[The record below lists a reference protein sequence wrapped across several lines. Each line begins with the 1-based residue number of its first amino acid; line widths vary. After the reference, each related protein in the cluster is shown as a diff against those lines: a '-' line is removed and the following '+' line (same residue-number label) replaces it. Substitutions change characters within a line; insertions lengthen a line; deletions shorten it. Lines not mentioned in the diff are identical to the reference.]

1 MPPANYI
8 LATAG
13 HVDHGK
19 SSLIKALTETDPDRL
34 PEEKERGITI
44 DLGFASLD
52 LDAGDQQYRLGII
65 DVPGHEDFVKNM
77 VAGVGSIDLALIVVA
92 ADDSWMPQT
101 EEHVQILTYLGVTNA
116 VIALTKIDLAE
127 ADAELAIEM
136 VREELAGTPFSDAPI
151 VGTSVMSG
159 EGLPELKQALLDTL
173 AQTPPPADIGKPR
186 LPVDRVFTLKGIGTV
201 VTGTLT
207 GGTLTKG
214 QSVGLQPSGKTS
226 RLRSI
231 QAHNADVDAVG
242 PGTRTAVN
250 LPDLGHDTS
259 HGADGVQRGDIVTLE
274 NAGET
279 SDAIDVL
286 VERSARLDSGQYSV
300 NRPLKNNTRIRVH
313 MGSGNVPAR
322 ILFRDKK
329 ELLPGD
335 SELAELRFEEP
346 VFAAAGDRFIIRD
359 WPEQATLAGGLILD
373 ESADRRRFRSDA
385 RGEMLSARAEA
396 HDNIKAWI
404 ASQLQRDTALK
415 ADRLLLQSR
424 FGETDVRAALEELVQ
439 DGSVIEREGVAAD
452 QAAWT
457 AAKEDLAASIDTQ
470 HRRMPQ
476 LPGLPLTEAR
486 AKLADRLQSPEAIEL
501 LLGDLCADGF
511 ARHGAV
517 IARESHTPSLP
528 DRLKAIEA
536 KVRAALS
543 AKPNEP
549 PGRKEV
555 APDEASQEVIRFLL
569 TTSEIVE
576 LNADIVILRSAYD
589 QMTRG
594 IVDWIKTNGPATVSE
609 LRQAVCASR
618 RIVMPLLEQFDRE
631 GVTKR
636 DGDKRTLT
644 GKTPGA

>member
-1 MPPANYI
+1 MPPTNYI

-52 LDAGDQQYRLGII
+52 LDAGDRQYRLGII

-101 EEHVQILTYLGVTNA
+101 EEHVQILSYLGVTKA

-136 VREELAGTPFSDAPI
+136 VREELAGTPFTDAPI
-151 VGTSVMSG
+151 IGTSVMSG
-159 EGLPELKQALLDTL
+159 EGLPELRQALLDTL
-173 AQTPPPADIGKPR
+173 AHTPPPADIGKPR

-207 GGTLTKG
+207 GGAFSKG
-214 QSVGLQPSGKTS
+214 QSVSLQPSGKSS

-231 QAHNADVDAVG
+231 QAHNADVDSVS

-250 LPDLGHDTS
+250 LPDLGHDTA
-259 HGADGVQRGDIVTLE
+259 HGADGVQRGDIVTFE
-274 NAGET
+274 NPGAT

-300 NRPLKNNTRIRVH
+300 NRPLRNNTRIRVH

-322 ILFRDKK
+322 ILFREKK
-329 ELLPGD
+329 ELLPGET
-335 SELAELRFEEP
+335 ELAELRFEEP
-346 VFAAAGDRFIIRD
+346 VFAVAGDRFIIRD

-373 ESADRRRFRSDA
+373 EIADRRRFRGDQQGDFLA
-385 RGEMLSARAEA
+385 ARAEA
-396 HDNIKAWI
+396 SAEAGTWI
-404 ASQLQRDTALK
+404 AAQLKRDTAVK
-415 ADRLLLQSR
+415 ADRLLFQSR
-424 FGETDVRAALEELVQ
+424 FGEADVQAALKKLV
-439 DGSVIEREGVAAD
+439 DGESVIERKGIAAN

-457 AAKEDLAASIDTQ
+457 AAKEDLASAIDTQ

-486 AKLADRLQSPEAIEL
+486 ATLAERLQSPEAIEL
-501 LLGDLCADGF
+501 LLDDLCSEGF
-511 ARHGAV
+511 TRLGAA
-517 IARESHTPSLP
+517 IARETHTPSLP
-528 DRLKAIEA
+528 DRLKAAES
-536 KVRAALS
+536 KVKAALS
-543 AKPNEP
+543 AKPTEP

-555 APDEASQEVIRFLL
+555 AQDEASQEVVRFLL
-569 TTSEIVE
+569 ASNEIVE
-576 LNADIVILRSAYD
+576 LNADIVILKSAYD
-589 QMTRG
+589 KMTRG
-594 IVDWIKTNGPATVSE
+594 IVDWIRTNGPATVSE
-609 LRQAVCASR
+609 LRQAVGASR
-618 RIVMPLLEQFDRE
+618 RIVMPILERFDSE

-636 DGDKRTLT
+636 DGDKRVLT
-644 GKTPGA
+644 GKAI